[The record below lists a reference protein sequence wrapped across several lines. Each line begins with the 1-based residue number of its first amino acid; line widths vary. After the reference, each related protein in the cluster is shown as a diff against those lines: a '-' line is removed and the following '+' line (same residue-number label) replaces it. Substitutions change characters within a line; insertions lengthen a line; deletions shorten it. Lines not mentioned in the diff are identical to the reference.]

1 MTIVSF
7 SSWVFRVFMMTNLNT
22 HFDQARLILATALG
36 PVSRI
41 SAGNWRDNY
50 VHGQNKHKVARLS
63 SYKSSEFVFLFT
75 FLPSYHWHCWFTQR
89 IWSSIVLMT
98 TIQLIH
104 VQHLGPKCEGQADVR
119 IEMSEE
125 ETHLR
130 HTTTRT
136 HLLREENH
144 VSSKLA
150 LHLQVR
156 ERIISHKMP
165 RRTNI
170 SCSLLLCRRIQIR
183 RRAWPH
189 FLHVSLVG
197 PAMDDWNVETL

>member
-1 MTIVSF
+1 
-7 SSWVFRVFMMTNLNT
+7 
-22 HFDQARLILATALG
+22 
-36 PVSRI
+36 
-41 SAGNWRDNY
+41 
-50 VHGQNKHKVARLS
+50 
-63 SYKSSEFVFLFT
+63 
-75 FLPSYHWHCWFTQR
+75 
-89 IWSSIVLMT
+89 MT

-165 RRTNI
+165 RRTKI

-183 RRAWPH
+183 RRA
-189 FLHVSLVG
+189 
-197 PAMDDWNVETL
+197 